1 MESKRALGF
10 TSAVFHKKFRAG
22 MTVGTYRDHEVGF
35 SQGDPA
41 DAVFYMQS
49 GTVKLTVWSPG
60 VAREP

>member
-1 MESKRALGF
+1 
-10 TSAVFHKKFRAG
+10 